1 MVRFSSLFKPTPL
14 FKELM
19 ILNLIA
25 NEKKITQRK
34 LSNAAGISTS
44 MVNSYLEEYSKK
56 GLLDITYT
64 STRSVSYKITKKG
77 EEERK
82 LLNIQYLESALD
94 FYNSAKLEC
103 LNYLKQI
110 INKGYKNI
118 LFYGAGE
125 VAEIMLYVINNSND
139 ININVLAIID
149 DDELKV
155 DNNIASYKVIKFE
168 DKDNYDYDGILI
180 SSYTNNEIIKNKL
193 IENNIEKEKILEFF
207 E

>member
-1 MVRFSSLFKPTPL
+1 MFRFSTLFKPTPL

-25 NEKKITQRK
+25 NEKKITQRMI
-34 LSNAAGISTS
+34 SNAAGISTS

-56 GLLDITYT
+56 GLLDITYSSSRT
-64 STRSVSYKITKKG
+64 VHYQITKKG

-94 FYNSAKLEC
+94 FYNQAKKEC

-110 INKGYKNI
+110 IDKGFKNI

-139 ININVLAIID
+139 IDINVLAIID
-149 DDELKV
+149 DDVNKQGKRITNIEIV
-155 DNNIASYKVIKFE
+155 SFDQINNYQ
-168 DKDNYDYDGILI
+168 YDGILI
-180 SSYTNNEIIKNKL
+180 SSYTNNEAIKVKL
-193 IENNIEKEKILEFF
+193 LNCELDERIILEFF